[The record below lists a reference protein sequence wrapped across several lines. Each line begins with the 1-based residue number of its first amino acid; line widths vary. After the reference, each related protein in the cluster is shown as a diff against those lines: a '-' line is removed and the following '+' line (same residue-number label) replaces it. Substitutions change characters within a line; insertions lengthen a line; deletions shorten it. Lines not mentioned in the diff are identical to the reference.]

1 MYSNL
6 QPVVTAV
13 VAIAAGQDVFT
24 WNKPVALVLII
35 IGVYL
40 VTTSRAKGQG

>member
-1 MYSNL
+1 MKKNICII
-6 QPVVTAV
+6 TAAL
-13 VAIAAGQDVFT
+13 AIAIGQDVFT

-40 VTTSRAKGQG
+40 VNTSRAKGQG